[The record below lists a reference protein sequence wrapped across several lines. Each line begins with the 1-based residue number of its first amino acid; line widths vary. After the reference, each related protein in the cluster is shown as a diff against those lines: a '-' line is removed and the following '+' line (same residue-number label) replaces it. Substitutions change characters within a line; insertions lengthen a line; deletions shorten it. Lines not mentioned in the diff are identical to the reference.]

1 MMPDALSK
9 FGRISDHQLSF
20 FFIVWLFLPVNS
32 LSQAVAPSRGKLSAA
47 GFRIAGTVVNSVT
60 GASLTQ
66 ARVALVD
73 TKNPANVFQVFT
85 SENGHF
91 DFSNLSAG
99 KYSLQGAKSGY
110 LPAAYDQHEQFS
122 TAIVTGPDF
131 RTDQLI
137 LRLTPMA
144 IIAGHVIDEAGEP
157 VRKAI
162 VTLFREDHRAGITR
176 INRRGTSTTDDL
188 GFYDFSLLGPGTYFI
203 SVTAK
208 PWYAVHPPSNP
219 DAPAH
224 SAQLSNPLLDVAYP
238 TTYYSGATEA
248 ESATPITVAGGDRV
262 QVDIHLNPV
271 PALHLVVRVQAYQAE
286 QPNRISMPMLQ
297 KHVFDAVE
305 RVQTEGMQ
313 LIAPGV
319 YEISGVPAGRYTVRI
334 EGASPGQAQQASNV
348 DLTHD
353 GQDLTSRT
361 EPLANL
367 KLTAKMPGDEK
378 LPKQFVFVLQD
389 AHSRVIAARGVDDV
403 SGEAKFEGVPAGK
416 YAIMAFSPAQ
426 PFSVVQTT
434 SPGGVL
440 QGHDLNVV
448 SGANLDVTVALA
460 AGVVSVEGTVQKGGK
475 PLAGVMVAL
484 VPDNPI
490 AHVELFRRDQSDFDG
505 TFAVRGVIPGN
516 YTIVAVEDAWG
527 FEWLQPGVLAR
538 YVQHGQKLTIGKLMH
553 GEVHLPDPV
562 EVQPR

>member
-162 VTLFREDHRAGITR
+162 VTSTGGALPQQMIWDSTIFPSSGPALTSSPLPRSLGMQCIPLPILTPPLTR
-176 INRRGTSTTDDL
+176 LNFQIPCLT
-188 GFYDFSLLGPGTYFI
+188 LLI
-203 SVTAK
+203 
-208 PWYAVHPPSNP
+208 
-219 DAPAH
+219 
-224 SAQLSNPLLDVAYP
+224 LRP
-238 TTYYSGATEA
+238 TT
-248 ESATPITVAGGDRV
+248 
-262 QVDIHLNPV
+262 
-271 PALHLVVRVQAYQAE
+271 
-286 QPNRISMPMLQ
+286 
-297 KHVFDAVE
+297 
-305 RVQTEGMQ
+305 
-313 LIAPGV
+313 
-319 YEISGVPAGRYTVRI
+319 
-334 EGASPGQAQQASNV
+334 
-348 DLTHD
+348 
-353 GQDLTSRT
+353 
-361 EPLANL
+361 
-367 KLTAKMPGDEK
+367 
-378 LPKQFVFVLQD
+378 
-389 AHSRVIAARGVDDV
+389 AARP
-403 SGEAKFEGVPAGK
+403 K
-416 YAIMAFSPAQ
+416 
-426 PFSVVQTT
+426 
-434 SPGGVL
+434 
-440 QGHDLNVV
+440 
-448 SGANLDVTVALA
+448 
-460 AGVVSVEGTVQKGGK
+460 
-475 PLAGVMVAL
+475 
-484 VPDNPI
+484 
-490 AHVELFRRDQSDFDG
+490 RR
-505 TFAVRGVIPGN
+505 AP
-516 YTIVAVEDAWG
+516 
-527 FEWLQPGVLAR
+527 P
-538 YVQHGQKLTIGKLMH
+538 
-553 GEVHLPDPV
+553 P
-562 EVQPR
+562 